1 MDQSTAGSSVLHYLT
16 ELAHIYVHWSGDA
29 IQPSHPLLPSI
40 FPSIRVFSNESALL
54 IRWPKYWRFSISP
67 SSESSGLISF
77 ILCPNPEVLYQYL
90 DIAIQSRK
98 TGTSCSLH
106 PLYSFC
112 NYTTHTCKCKQKS
125 CLEDQC
131 SARHM
136 HICWE
141 ANLTQWIRLALTHW
155 KGNRQQSV
163 GVNMQQ
169 RQTSS
174 VSEEQEI
181 INMADSTSSQ

>member
-1 MDQSTAGSSVLHYLT
+1 MLHIRFPCPSQSPRVCSDSCPVSWWCYLT
-16 ELAHIYVHWSGDA
+16 ISSSAAFNLSHHQSLFQWVSSSHQVPKVWSL
-29 IQPSHPLLPSI
+29 S
-40 FPSIRVFSNESALL
+40 FN
-54 IRWPKYWRFSISP
+54 ISP
-67 SSESSGLISF
+67 SNEYSGLISF

-98 TGTSCSLH
+98 TGKSCSLH